1 MKREEYMKLNLI
13 GYANTLN
20 HMNIDE
26 AIKEYNGIKNN
37 I

>member
-13 GYANTLN
+13 EYDNTLN

-26 AIKEYNGIKNN
+26 AKKEYNDIKSN